1 MNRSGR
7 ERVDLG
13 LHMKTCS
20 HRLPELNTAVTVMI
34 LSNVI
39 LAACSFCRRVGH
51 LGKPV
56 SPDVLIQGEVRYLLT
71 VDTK

>member
-1 MNRSGR
+1 MAY
-7 ERVDLG
+7 
-13 LHMKTCS
+13 MKTYS

-39 LAACSFCRRVGH
+39 LAAYSFCRRVGH

-56 SPDVLIQGEVRYLLT
+56 SPDVPNQGEVKVPINCRH
-71 VDTK
+71 KMKM

>member
-39 LAACSFCRRVGH
+39 LADALSAEGWATWGS
-51 LGKPV
+51 L
-56 SPDVLIQGEVRYLLT
+56 SVLMC
-71 VDTK
+71 